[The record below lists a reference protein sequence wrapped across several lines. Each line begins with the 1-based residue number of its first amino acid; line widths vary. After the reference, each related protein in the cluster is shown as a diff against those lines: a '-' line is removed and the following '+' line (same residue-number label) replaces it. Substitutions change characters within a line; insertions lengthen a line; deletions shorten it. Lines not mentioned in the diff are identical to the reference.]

1 MTSLALWK
9 AAVQD
14 KSDFLERVLDLLE
27 QSGVSYAVIGGVGVN
42 AYCPPVFTEDL
53 DVAIAAKDI
62 GRVRALMAEH
72 FKTRSFA
79 HSLNVYDPGSKL
91 QVQFQLD
98 PEFAEL
104 VPAAS
109 RRPVIGLEMNVASP
123 RDLLRSKLWA
133 AQEPSRRPSKQFK
146 DMADLAR
153 LVTAFPELEE
163 HLPEPVRSLV
173 RGGLQLRGPEPGGL
187 DDPDKAR

>member
-1 MTSLALWK
+1 M
-9 AAVQD
+9 QD

-27 QSGVSYAVIGGVGVN
+27 ESGVSYAVIGGVGVN
-42 AYCPPVFTEDL
+42 AYCPPVFTGDL
-53 DVAIAAKDI
+53 DIAIASEDI
-62 GRVRALMAEH
+62 DHVRSLIAAH
-72 FKTRSFA
+72 FETRSFA
-79 HSLNVYDPGSKL
+79 HSLNVYDPASKL

-109 RRPVIGLEMNVASP
+109 RRSVISLEMNVASP
-123 RDLLRSKLWA
+123 PGLLKSKLWA
-133 AQEPSRRPSKQFK
+133 AQEPSPRRSKQFK

-163 HLPEPVRSLV
+163 HLPEPVRSFV
-173 RGGLQLRGPEPGGL
+173 QGGLQLRGPGPG
-187 DDPDKAR
+187 DPDEPNGAG